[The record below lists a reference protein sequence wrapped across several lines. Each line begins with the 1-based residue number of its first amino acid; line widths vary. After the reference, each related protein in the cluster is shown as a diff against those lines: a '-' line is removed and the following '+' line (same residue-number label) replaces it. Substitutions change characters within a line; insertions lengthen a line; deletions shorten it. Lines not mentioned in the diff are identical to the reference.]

1 MDHLCYFCIVF
12 VMLTRLLITALWS
25 PAGKGLTSWL
35 SFVVLNWVVV
45 TFPFGILGQ
54 VCYLIV
60 SIPDL
65 CPFLTFILYAQYYIY
80 RLFCSSDR
88 CNRPEFPPSQF
99 FPRGKNGPAHSFPG
113 EKVGRPILSPPSQF
127 FPPNN
132 FKNHNGIIISLHK
145 FKKPLLN

>member
-1 MDHLCYFCIVF
+1 MFCAFNSSLSLPESSRVSASTIVPT
-12 VMLTRLLITALWS
+12 VYCATTLARTYMAVIWS
-25 PAGKGLTSWL
+25 
-35 SFVVLNWVVV
+35 VVV
-45 TFPFGILGQ
+45 ASTVIGIIIMSQLR
-54 VCYLIV
+54 V
-60 SIPDL
+60 S
-65 CPFLTFILYAQYYIY
+65 
-80 RLFCSSDR
+80 SSR

-127 FPPNN
+127 PPPSN